1 MNEDFRIQY
10 KTQTLID
17 RDNILGQVCRQI
29 ARRPAISGAICG
41 LGAVGIAFA
50 KASSGAMKAPGIA
63 AILGAIVVVVW
74 VVLFVA
80 MRGFFEQQTRVTV
93 DVVRALAFDGQTLE
107 WTQNKQVV
115 KRFEVQGIELLH
127 APDERA
133 NKKTQ
138 PSAHP
143 VLLKFLG
150 QGDTFLLETRLLD
163 EEARLYPKAGDDDL
177 QRIDEHLPTHLIS
190 PLINLA
196 RA

>member
-29 ARRPAISGAICG
+29 ANRPALAGAICG

-50 KASSGAMKAPGIA
+50 RASSGAMKAPGIA
-63 AILGAIVVVVW
+63 AILGAIVIVVW
-74 VVLFVA
+74 VILFVA
-80 MRGFFEQQTRVTV
+80 MRGFFEQQTKVTI
-93 DVVRALAFDGQTLE
+93 DVVRTLAFDGQMLE

-115 KRFEVQGIELLH
+115 KHFEVQHIELLH
-127 APDERA
+127 APDERT

-150 QGDTFLLETRLLD
+150 DGETFLLETRLLD
-163 EEARLYPKAGDDDL
+163 EEARLYPKASEEDV

-190 PLINLA
+190 PLINQA
-196 RA
+196 RT